1 MKNNVIRRF
10 DQPVPR
16 LIVKRKPKPKLLSM
30 TEAARQ
36 LRTQTQNVSILIEA
50 GYIQTLKLGSVGIP
64 ETEVDRFINENL
76 GRDLSGVLD
85 EGRAKLA
92 ERRDG

>member
-30 TEAARQ
+30 TEVARQ
-36 LRTQTQNVSILIEA
+36 LRTQTQNISILIDA
-50 GYIQTLKLGSVGIP
+50 GYLQTLKLSSISIP
-64 ETEVDRFINENL
+64 EKEVDRFIEENT
-76 GRDLSGVLD
+76 GRDLSD
-85 EGRAKLA
+85 IIEEGRAKLE
-92 ERRDG
+92 ERRNG